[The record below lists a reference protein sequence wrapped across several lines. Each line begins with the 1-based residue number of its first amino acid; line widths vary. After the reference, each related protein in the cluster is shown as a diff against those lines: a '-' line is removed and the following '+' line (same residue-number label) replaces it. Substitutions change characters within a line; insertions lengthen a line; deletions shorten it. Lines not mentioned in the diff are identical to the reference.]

1 MSTDNT
7 SQNDDRFLVVTRSVE
22 IPRDEFR
29 FATSTSS
36 GPGGQHVNKTSTKVQ
51 LRWNVSNTSSLRDDV
66 RERFLKKYSRQI
78 NQEGE
83 LLITSQRYRSQLRNR
98 DDCLEKLSEWI
109 RSVLTPPKKRK
120 PTRPS
125 RASKERRLK
134 EKKKQSQRKES
145 RRRPNED

>member
-1 MSTDNT
+1 MSSKNI
-7 SQNDDRFLVVTRSVE
+7 SPNEERFLVLTRSVK

-29 FATSTSS
+29 FITSTSS

-51 LRWNVSNTSSLRDDV
+51 LRWNVQSTCCLRDDV
-66 RERFLKKYSRQI
+66 RERFLKKYSRRI

-83 LLITSQRYRSQLRNR
+83 LLVTSQRYRSQLRNR
-98 DDCLEKLSEWI
+98 DDCLEKLSELI
-109 RSVLTPPKKRK
+109 RSVLVPPKKRK

-134 EKKKQSQRKES
+134 EKKKQSQRKQS
-145 RRRPNED
+145 RKPPGDD